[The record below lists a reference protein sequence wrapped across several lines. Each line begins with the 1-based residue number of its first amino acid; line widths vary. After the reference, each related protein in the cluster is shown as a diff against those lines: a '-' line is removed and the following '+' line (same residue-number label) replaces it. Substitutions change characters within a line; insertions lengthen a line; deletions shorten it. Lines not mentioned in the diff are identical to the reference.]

1 MLLFAETVET
11 HQRSISIWSKAAAKV
26 AVGQGK
32 NGEADMKRIIFAAL
46 VGVLVSGPVSGP
58 VWAAEYWN
66 PWRNYDTHQER
77 MSLAKKIR
85 KDFQIDQMDRL
96 VPYLSPSEIK
106 WLDEE
111 MNASS
116 ERLGNAIKSK
126 EFAIK
131 GSRRFVTVL
140 KSLLDDFETVPPE
153 KEFPIWVAL
162 AAALLDY
169 GAFDMGLCVNVIKNC
184 PDPYTKNKGSGFW
197 HLEVLAVLNARVIL
211 MGVLGPKLGFRIK
224 N

>member
-1 MLLFAETVET
+1 
-11 HQRSISIWSKAAAKV
+11 
-26 AVGQGK
+26 
-32 NGEADMKRIIFAAL
+32 MKRIILAAL
-46 VGVLVSGPVSGP
+46 VGVLVSGPA
-58 VWAAEYWN
+58 WAAEYWN
-66 PWRNYDTHQER
+66 PWRNYDTHEER

-96 VPYLSPSEIK
+96 VPHLSPSEIK

-111 MNASS
+111 MNASI

-153 KEFPIWVAL
+153 KEFPIWVGL

-169 GAFDMGLCVNVIKNC
+169 GNFDVGLCVNVIKNC
-184 PDPYTKNKGSGFW
+184 PLLYKKDKSSGIW
-197 HLEVLAVLNARVIL
+197 HLELIAKLNARVII
-211 MGVLGPKLGFRIK
+211 MGVLGPKLGYRLK